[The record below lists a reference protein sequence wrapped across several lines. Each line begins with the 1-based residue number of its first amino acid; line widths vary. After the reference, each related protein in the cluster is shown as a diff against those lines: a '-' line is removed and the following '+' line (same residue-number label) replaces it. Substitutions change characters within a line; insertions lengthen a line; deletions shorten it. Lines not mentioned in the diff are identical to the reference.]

1 MAISKGKLKIDYDN
15 AIAEVVGRRFC
26 INPEQVLKW
35 MRKKGY
41 THGDFG
47 KIINESKN
55 FEKFL
60 QEIINA

>member
-1 MAISKGKLKIDYDN
+1 MTISGGKLKIDYDN

-26 INPEQVLKW
+26 INPEAVLKW

-60 QEIINA
+60 QEIINV